1 MKLAGKRKR
10 SPEKSVV
17 NLQRG
22 RLLLLGNDT
31 DEKVRKYMMSL
42 RYKGVQIT
50 FSIAITVAKVFI
62 EQGDNEI
69 LKVFKFEKDWAQSLF
84 RWMGFKITCCNNR
97 RNNYT

>member
-1 MKLAGKRKR
+1 MKLAGKRNR

-22 RLLLLGNDT
+22 RPLLLGNDT
-31 DEKVRKYMMSL
+31 DEKVRKYVMSL

-50 FSIAITVAKVFI
+50 FSIAIAVAKVLI
-62 EQGDNEI
+62 EQGDNKI
-69 LKVFKFEKDWAQSLF
+69 LKVSKFEKDWAQSLF
-84 RWMGFKITCCNNR
+84 RWMDFKITCCNNR